1 MALPKI
7 ISVDDHVVEPPDL
20 WTSRL
25 PRSLHDR
32 IPHVRR
38 ELGGFAAGKYDPNKL
53 DWAADPD
60 VPNAGW
66 ADVWYYDDMV
76 VPLTRGL
83 ADCGYTTED
92 PSRPVTYDEVLPGC
106 YDRSARLA
114 DMAANHTDVSLCFP
128 TVPRFCGQIFM
139 ERQDKKVG
147 LECVRAFNDWMI
159 EDWCGDT
166 TRAERLIP
174 LTLIPLWDP
183 ALAAAEVRRCAAKGS
198 HAIAFSECP
207 PYLGL
212 PSIYSG
218 AWDPLFAACQET
230 DTVINMHIGSSSKL
244 VVTAPDAPVDTIMC
258 LSYVNA
264 LLAVTDWLYTGTL
277 ERFPNLRI
285 ALSESQAGWV
295 PFAVQR
301 ADTTW
306 TKANE
311 KFHLKTEARKAK
323 NRPSEVIPGRV
334 FFCIF
339 DDLEGLRNRDKIG
352 FEQLLFE
359 TDYPHTDS
367 TWPDSRKVAEEL
379 CTAAGLTEG
388 EQYQFLRGNAI
399 KAYKLDQYFG
409 ITA

>member
-1 MALPKI
+1 MTLPKI

-20 WTSRL
+20 WTSRM
-25 PRSLHDR
+25 PTSLRDR

-38 ELGGFAAGKYDPNKL
+38 EFGGYSSGKYDPNVL
-53 DWAADPD
+53 NWTVDPD
-60 VPNAGW
+60 LPSADW

-76 VPLTRGL
+76 WPLTRGL
-83 ADCGYTTED
+83 ADSGYTTED
-92 PSRPVTYDEVLPGC
+92 PSRPITYDEVLPGT
-106 YDRSARLA
+106 YQRDARLD

-139 ERQDKKVG
+139 ERTDKEVG
-147 LECVRAFNDWMI
+147 LLGVQAYNDWMI

-166 TRAERLIP
+166 SRPERLIP
-174 LTLIPLWDP
+174 NTLIPLWD
-183 ALAAAEVRRCAAKGS
+183 AQLAAAEVRRCAAKGS
-198 HAIAFSECP
+198 HSIAFSECP

-212 PSIYSG
+212 PSLYSDY
-218 AWDPLFAACQET
+218 WNPLFEACQET

-244 VVTAPDAPVDTIMC
+244 IVTAPDAPVDTIMC

-264 LLAVTDWLYTGTL
+264 LLALTDWLYTGTL
-277 ERFPNLRI
+277 ERYPDLRI

-295 PFAVQR
+295 PFAAQR

-311 KFHLKTEARKAK
+311 KFHLETGANKAK
-323 NRPSEVIPGRV
+323 ELPSKVIPGRV

-339 DDLEGLRNRDKIG
+339 DDLEGLRLRDEIG
-352 FEQLLFE
+352 VEQLLFE

-367 TWPDSRKVAEEL
+367 TFPDSQKTAEDL
-379 CTAAGLTEG
+379 CRQAGLS
-388 EQYQFLRGNAI
+388 EQEIYQVMRGNAI
-399 KAYKLDQYFG
+399 KAYRLDKYFG
-409 ITA
+409 ILA

>member
-1 MALPKI
+1 
-7 ISVDDHVVEPPDL
+7 
-20 WTSRL
+20 
-25 PRSLHDR
+25 
-32 IPHVRR
+32 
-38 ELGGFAAGKYDPNKL
+38 
-53 DWAADPD
+53 
-60 VPNAGW
+60 
-66 ADVWYYDDMV
+66 
-76 VPLTRGL
+76 
-83 ADCGYTTED
+83 
-92 PSRPVTYDEVLPGC
+92 
-106 YDRSARLA
+106 
-114 DMAANHTDVSLCFP
+114 
-128 TVPRFCGQIFM
+128 
-139 ERQDKKVG
+139 
-147 LECVRAFNDWMI
+147 
-159 EDWCGDT
+159 
-166 TRAERLIP
+166 
-174 LTLIPLWDP
+174 
-183 ALAAAEVRRCAAKGS
+183 
-198 HAIAFSECP
+198 
-207 PYLGL
+207 
-212 PSIYSG
+212 
-218 AWDPLFAACQET
+218 
-230 DTVINMHIGSSSKL
+230 MHIGSSSKL

-323 NRPSEVIPGRV
+323 NLPSEVIPGRV

-339 DDLEGLRNRDKIG
+339 DDLEGLQNRDKIG

-367 TWPDSRKVAEEL
+367 TWPDSAKVAEEL
-379 CTAAGLTEG
+379 CNAAGLTES
-388 EQYQFLRGNAI
+388 ERYQFLRGNAI